1 MRKMMSDY
9 NPMRCPHG
17 ISRDNRM
24 SWSLGDKNYILYKLK
39 YEKRAAFNELP
50 LLVSGVVSLLYS
62 HIEYDTNVRVNG
74 LPSIDSYQI
83 FHVNKLDKKGF
94 VTNVKVVTGFDTE
107 LYTNLPIEK
116 VVGLLN
122 RYDNI
127 TVSVETPHNVKL
139 SYDNA
144 RLLEQ
149 LVET

>member
-1 MRKMMSDY
+1 MSDY

-127 TVSVETPHNVKL
+127 TVSVETPHNIKL

>member
-1 MRKMMSDY
+1 MSDY

>member
-1 MRKMMSDY
+1 MMSDY
-9 NPMRCPHG
+9 NPLQCPNG
-17 ISRDNRM
+17 LSRDNRM
-24 SWSLGDKNYILYKLK
+24 SWALGDNNYILYKIT

-50 LLVSGVVSLLYS
+50 MLASGVISLLYS

-94 VTNVKVVTGFDTE
+94 ISNVRTVTGWINE

-116 VVGLLN
+116 VVSLLN
-122 RYDNI
+122 RCDNI
-127 TVSVETPHNVKL
+127 TISVETPGDINL
-139 SYDNA
+139 SYDEA

-149 LVET
+149 LVGT

>member
-1 MRKMMSDY
+1 MSDY
-9 NPMRCPHG
+9 NPRQCPNG

-39 YEKRAAFNELP
+39 YEKRAAFSELP
-50 LLVSGVVSLLYS
+50 FLVSGVVSLLYS

-94 VTNVKVVTGFDTE
+94 VSNVKTITGFDTE
-107 LYTNLPIEK
+107 LYTNLPVEK

-122 RYDNI
+122 RCNNT
-127 TVSVETPHNVKL
+127 TVSVETPGDISL
-139 SYDNA
+139 SYDDA

-149 LVET
+149 LVGT

>member
-1 MRKMMSDY
+1 MMSDY
-9 NPMRCPHG
+9 NPMQCPNG
-17 ISRDNRM
+17 LSRDNRM
-24 SWSLGDKNYILYKLK
+24 SWALGEKNYILYKLK

-50 LLVSGVVSLLYS
+50 MLASGVVSLLYS

-94 VTNVKVVTGFDTE
+94 VSNVKVITGFDTD
-107 LYTNLPIEK
+107 LYTNLPIEL

-127 TVSVETPHNVKL
+127 TVSVETPSDINL

-144 RLLEQ
+144 RLLER
-149 LVET
+149 LVGT